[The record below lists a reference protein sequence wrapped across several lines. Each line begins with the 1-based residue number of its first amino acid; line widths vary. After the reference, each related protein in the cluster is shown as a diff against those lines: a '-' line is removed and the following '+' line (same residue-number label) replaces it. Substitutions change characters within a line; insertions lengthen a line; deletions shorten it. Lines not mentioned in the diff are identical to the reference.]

1 MVIGSNGKIAMVG
14 LNLDTPQGA
23 TVVQANLAWLTPG
36 LFDLH
41 SHAGVYSFPG
51 DAVATQDG
59 TGLEPSFFPFW
70 LLLFSHDI
78 RICFFRP
85 PFLRFAPCPR

>member
-1 MVIGSNGKIAMVG
+1 MIIGTDGKIASVG
-14 LNLDTPQGA
+14 LNLAAPQGA
-23 TVVQANLAWLTPG
+23 TLIQANLAWLTPG

-59 TGLEPSFFPFW
+59 TPKNDVFLESHFDFSFGELSIP
-70 LLLFSHDI
+70 L
-78 RICFFRP
+78 
-85 PFLRFAPCPR
+85 

>member
-1 MVIGSNGKIAMVG
+1 MIIGTNGKIASVG
-14 LNLDTPQGA
+14 KNLATPQGA
-23 TVVQANLAWLTPG
+23 TVIQANLAWLTPG

-59 TGLEPSFFPFW
+59 TPENEDFLESHLRLFVSWPSILPTP
-70 LLLFSHDI
+70 SP
-78 RICFFRP
+78 RP
-85 PFLRFAPCPR
+85 